1 MDDPFGDLDKRVAGY
16 EVEAILFTRAQ
27 LFRGPDRQRGI
38 KIWIFLSEAQR
49 HNRIERDW
57 VTT

>member
-16 EVEAILFTRAQ
+16 EVEAILFTRAK
-27 LFRGPDRQRGI
+27 LFRGPGRQKRDQDLD
-38 KIWIFLSEAQR
+38 FYQTQR
-49 HNRIERDW
+49 HNGIEKDS

>member
-27 LFRGPDRQRGI
+27 LFRGPGRQREI
-38 KIWIFLSEAQR
+38 
-49 HNRIERDW
+49 RI
-57 VTT
+57 